1 MNSNEIRE
9 EFLKFFEQNNHKI
22 MPSAS
27 LIPIDETLLFTAA
40 GMVPFKDYFLGNNK
54 PPHTNLVS
62 SQKCIRTVD
71 IDIIGDT
78 DRHLTFFEMLGNF
91 SIGEYFKEQAIKH
104 AYEFIT
110 KNLGINPDDL
120 WFTVYKDDDESFNI
134 WKDVIGVPEER
145 IQRGDKDNFWQM
157 NIPGPCGPCSEI
169 FIDRGPDYGE
179 EGGPIGG
186 GEDRFIEI
194 WNLVF
199 MESIQDEPY
208 NVVGELPAKN
218 IDTGMGLERI
228 AMVLQDKESPFE
240 IDTFESIY
248 EQLKPKIKTPNKKY
262 ERIILDHMK
271 ASTFMISDGV
281 VPTNEGRGYI
291 LRRLIRRAIRAYYGL
306 TNEIDSIE
314 FLISPIVEIYKD
326 HYPDLYKNIDKIKK
340 LYTTEEN
347 LFHKTLEKGTVEINR
362 LIQDKETF
370 DEEKAFYL
378 FETFGFPYELT
389 KEIAFENNIQ
399 LNDDKYMKKFQEHQ
413 AKSSAFKKET
423 SNINEFDVDCNVF
436 TGYENTNTISE
447 VTLVLNENG
456 TTTIFTEATPFYY
469 EAGGQISD
477 QGSIVF
483 EDKEYT
489 VADVVQSSSGATGLV
504 INEDIEIQSGEK
516 IESKVNESFRRSV
529 SKSHTSAHIV
539 HSSLRNILGD
549 HVAQAGSYVAPGR
562 FRFDFSHSEKVT
574 QEELNEIFTLSNKNV
589 FSDLKVDTKIM
600 NIDDAKKEGALA
612 FFGDKYDDDV
622 RVVNIGNFS
631 KELCGGTHVSNSNE
645 IGLIVLLNESS
656 IGSNLRRVEML
667 SGFEAYDFMTNA
679 YNSYKN
685 VSNLLNTNI
694 ENVPTKLESL
704 FNSYE
709 ELKSQVDQFKQIR
722 NNEMVDQISNK
733 FENVGDYKVFINQ
746 VSMDT
751 VDDIRNVAINSINN
765 GVVDYIYLIAQIE
778 SKFVIVAMKNEKVI
792 KDMNVSELVIETS
805 KNFGGGASK
814 DQVLSVGGGPN
825 DYSIDETLKYV
836 KESIVN
842 NLK

>member
-413 AKSSAFKKET
+413 AKSSAFKKEI
-423 SNINEFDVDCNVF
+423 SNISEFDVDCNVF

-477 QGSIVF
+477 QGSIIF

-679 YNSYKN
+679 YNSYKS

-765 GVVDYIYLIAQIE
+765 GVVDYIYLISQIE

-842 NLK
+842 NIK

>member
-248 EQLKPKIKTPNKKY
+248 EQLKPKIKNPNKKY

-413 AKSSAFKKET
+413 AKSSAFKKEI
-423 SNINEFDVDCNVF
+423 SNISEFDVDCNVF

-694 ENVPTKLESL
+694 ENVPTKLESF

-792 KDMNVSELVIETS
+792 QDMNVSELVIETS